1 MENINPLG
9 VHTGESIVVAPSQT
23 LTNSDYNRLR
33 TVAIK
38 TIRHLEIVGECNIQ
52 FALDPESDQVTPHSL
67 LCTRVAVCRRHYSI
81 TSLRSMPGCLEA
93 QRLHPRQ
100 QVIH

>member
-33 TVAIK
+33 AVAIK
-38 TIRHLEIVGECNIQ
+38 TIRHFGIVGECNIQ
-52 FALDPESDQVTPHSL
+52 FALDPESDQVTPYPLFVHTCAHSL
-67 LCTRVAVCRRHYSI
+67 QSNCDSCR
-81 TSLRSMPGCLEA
+81 
-93 QRLHPRQ
+93 
-100 QVIH
+100 